1 MEQGYHKESCSQQ
14 EQRLLDIRETE
25 KQVNKKYNAM
35 SLARLAAFLGLAAGI
50 ILALAGGFW
59 WGWLL
64 AALMLAGFLII
75 VKRHEELHL
84 RQQYL
89 KNRYRVEERQYKR
102 LQGTWNTFPETGEE
116 YLTGTD
122 YVSRDLDILGQA
134 SLYQM
139 LCIAH
144 TTYGK
149 ERLAEALQHGEPDS
163 DARKRRQE
171 AVTELYEKQDFIRG
185 FEALAWDAEEPS
197 HNPARDVQEPS
208 CKENRETGMK
218 KPAET
223 KNAQSGKCL
232 GLTGMLYTG
241 IFLFVILGAGLQ
253 WWSSGISLIL
263 FFAALAVSWMM
274 SGYCSRIRGDIL
286 EREHMIRSY
295 LQMMQAVEKETFT
308 SPLLIELRQKIA
320 GDGSAME
327 GAAKLEQLLNA
338 YNMRH
343 NPIIHWLLSGICLY
357 DFHVTA
363 QAATWRERYDD
374 EFQEGIQAL
383 GELEMI
389 GSLAVLG
396 TIRTTTMPELSELET
411 PELIL
416 TEGRHPLLPEEQAVA
431 NSIQLKGETV
441 IITGSNMSGKTTFL
455 RSIGMNLIL
464 ANAGAAVCAEA
475 MCAGNMKLFTS
486 MRVSDDVS
494 HGISTFYAEILRIKE
509 MVEYGK
515 TKKPMLCLID
525 EIFKGTNSAD
535 RIVGAEAVIRRLTG
549 EQCLTLVSTHDFEL
563 CRLAGNYHFEEYYTD
578 GEIHFDYRLKRGK
591 CITTNALQ
599 LLKMAGLTENEK

>member
-14 EQRLLDIRETE
+14 EQRLLDIHDTE
-25 KQVNKKYNAM
+25 KQVNKKYNVM

-75 VKRHEELHL
+75 VKRHEELRL

-89 KNRYRVEERQYKR
+89 KNRYQVEERQYNR
-102 LQGTWNTFPETGEE
+102 LLGAWNTFPETGEE
-116 YLTGTD
+116 YLTETD
-122 YVSRDLDILGQA
+122 YVTRDLDILGQA

-149 ERLAEALQHGEPDS
+149 KRLAEALQHGEPDS

-185 FEALAWDAEEPS
+185 FEALAWD
-197 HNPARDVQEPS
+197 VQEPS
-208 CKENRETGMK
+208 YKKNRETEAK

-232 GLTGMLYTG
+232 RLIGMLYTG
-241 IFLFVILGAGLQ
+241 IFLLVILGAGLQ

-263 FFAALAVSWMM
+263 FFAALAVSWMT

-295 LQMMQAVEKETFT
+295 LQMMQAVEQEAFT

-357 DFHVTA
+357 DFHMAA
-363 QAATWRERYDD
+363 QAATWREHYEDKL
-374 EFQEGIQAL
+374 QEGIQVL
-383 GELEMI
+383 GELEML

-396 TIRTTTMPELSELET
+396 TIRTTTMPEISEQET

-416 TEGRHPLLPEEQAVA
+416 TGGRHPLLPEEQAVA
-431 NSIQLKGETV
+431 NSIELKGETV

-475 MCAGNMKLFTS
+475 MRAGNMKLFTS

-563 CRLAGNYHFEEYYTD
+563 CRLADNYHFEEYYTD

>member
-14 EQRLLDIRETE
+14 EQRLLDIHETE
-25 KQVNKKYNAM
+25 KQVNKKYNVM

-75 VKRHEELHL
+75 VKRHEELRL

-89 KNRYRVEERQYKR
+89 KNRYQVEERQYNR
-102 LQGTWNTFPETGEE
+102 LLGAWNTFPETGEE
-116 YLTGTD
+116 YLTETD
-122 YVSRDLDILGQA
+122 YVTRDLDILGQA

-149 ERLAEALQHGEPDS
+149 KRLAEALQHGEPDS

-185 FEALAWDAEEPS
+185 FEALAWDAQETS
-197 HNPARDVQEPS
+197 HNSARDVQEPS
-208 CKENRETGMK
+208 CKENRETETK

-232 GLTGMLYTG
+232 RLIGMLYTG
-241 IFLFVILGAGLQ
+241 IFLLVILGAGLQ

-263 FFAALAVSWMM
+263 FFAALAVSWMT

-295 LQMMQAVEKETFT
+295 LQMMQAVEKEAFT

-357 DFHVTA
+357 DFHVAA
-363 QAATWRERYDD
+363 QAATWREHYEDKL
-374 EFQEGIQAL
+374 QEGIQAL
-383 GELEMI
+383 GELEML

-396 TIRTTTMPELSELET
+396 TIRTTTMPEISEQET

-416 TEGRHPLLPEEQAVA
+416 TGGRHPLLPEEQAVA
-431 NSIQLKGETV
+431 NSIELKGETV

-475 MCAGNMKLFTS
+475 MRAGNMKLFTS

-563 CRLAGNYHFEEYYTD
+563 CRLADNYHFEEYYTD